1 MKNQKSNFWSVFF
14 SSIKQKQLLLDKS
27 RSSNQIQHHSFKGD
41 NVLALC
47 EVWELIPRFMSFT
60 FENSHLQ
67 YIGDNI
73 PSSAEAKRRNH
84 CKYKK
89 PNNLLPWSCCDSLYL
104 CYLCYNAKT
113 VWCQVCYFK
122 KRKHFKD
129 CRLVLAPRAMQPR
142 HANTP
147 HSLSVD
153 FGVSAFYALLLLW
166 DLRINKLP
174 EPQFP
179 PPYDAADYIFSW
191 NCRDIQVK

>member
-1 MKNQKSNFWSVFF
+1 MKNQKLISEVFFF

-89 PNNLLPWSCCDSLYL
+89 PNNLLPWSCCDILRL
-104 CYLCYNAKT
+104 CYLCYNGKT
-113 VWCQVCYFK
+113 VWCQMCYFNN
-122 KRKHFKD
+122 RKHFKD
-129 CRLVLAPRAMQPR
+129 CRLVLAPCAMQPR
-142 HANTP
+142 HANTTFP
-147 HSLSVD
+147 ECGLRSHCFLC
-153 FGVSAFYALLLLW
+153 FALAVGLE
-166 DLRINKLP
+166 DG
-174 EPQFP
+174 
-179 PPYDAADYIFSW
+179 
-191 NCRDIQVK
+191 

>member
-1 MKNQKSNFWSVFF
+1 MKNQKSNFWSFF
-14 SSIKQKQLLLDKS
+14 PSRKQKQLLLDKS
-27 RSSNQIQHHSFKGD
+27 RLSNQIQHHSFKGD

-47 EVWELIPRFMSFT
+47 EIWELVPRFMSFT

-73 PSSAEAKRRNH
+73 PSSAQAKRRNH

-89 PNNLLPWSCCDSLYL
+89 PNNLLPWSCCDILYL
-104 CYLCYNAKT
+104 CHLHYNGI
-113 VWCQVCYFK
+113 WCQMCYFK
-122 KRKHFKD
+122 KRKHLKD
-129 CRLVLAPRAMQPR
+129 CRLVLAPHVMQPH

-147 HSLSVD
+147 YSLSVD
-153 FGVSAFYALLLLW
+153 LGVSVFYALLLLC

-179 PPYDAADYIFSW
+179 HPYDAADYIFSW
-191 NCRDIQVK
+191 NCCNIQVK